1 MRPLV
6 LCVSKG
12 AQQQQATAYL
22 VHLQPNGVWACE
34 SCRRRGPMSPCLI
47 NARLLLATANKGP
60 AGETVIIVRRRA
72 MLCLARWQRLE
83 DVGRRW
89 HGLDG
94 AADDESASN
103 AGLLSVRSAR
113 QRDDDVLERARAA
126 RRLVGPA
133 DSPLG
138 RLSNRN
144 CGCAAQASRSLAH
157 F

>member
-1 MRPLV
+1 M
-6 LCVSKG
+6 
-12 AQQQQATAYL
+12 A
-22 VHLQPNGVWACE
+22 
-34 SCRRRGPMSPCLI
+34 
-47 NARLLLATANKGP
+47 
-60 AGETVIIVRRRA
+60 
-72 MLCLARWQRLE
+72 
-83 DVGRRW
+83 
-89 HGLDG
+89 LDG
-94 AADDESASN
+94 SADDARASDGGT
-103 AGLLSVRSAR
+103 AGRPCAL

>member
-1 MRPLV
+1 M
-6 LCVSKG
+6 
-12 AQQQQATAYL
+12 AY
-22 VHLQPNGVWACE
+22 
-34 SCRRRGPMSPCLI
+34 
-47 NARLLLATANKGP
+47 
-60 AGETVIIVRRRA
+60 
-72 MLCLARWQRLE
+72 
-83 DVGRRW
+83 
-89 HGLDG
+89 GLDG
-94 AADDESASN
+94 SADDESASD